1 MRNSISEELK
11 VIIWKCSTNVK
22 CFLPLLIWK
31 YKMMTKNYSTCMPNW
46 SWLTSDLYTS
56 FNEAACMLAW
66 KRLCHNAELEMI
78 PFSGALCFAPSPPNL
93 TLVMLVRGWGLY
105 VNPNQSQ
112 LLAEQPGGEWQY
124 GFSCIKRCMWSTE
137 NKISFCLWW
146 VQFSNHYGIWRKC
159 QCSDF
164 V

>member
-1 MRNSISEELK
+1 MPH
-11 VIIWKCSTNVK
+11 CMK

-31 YKMMTKNYSTCMPNW
+31 YEMMTKNYSTCMPNW

-56 FNEAACMLAW
+56 FNEAACTLAW
-66 KRLCHNAELEMI
+66 RRLCQSAGSEMI
-78 PFSGALCFAPSPPNL
+78 PFLKL
-93 TLVMLVRGWGLY
+93 LVMLPVHLIWLLSCSCEAGAFCESWLVTVVGRGSL
-105 VNPNQSQ
+105 VENDSVV
-112 LLAEQPGGEWQY
+112 
-124 GFSCIKRCMWSTE
+124 FSCIRRCMWSPE

-146 VQFSNHYGIWRKC
+146 VQFSNYYGIWRKC